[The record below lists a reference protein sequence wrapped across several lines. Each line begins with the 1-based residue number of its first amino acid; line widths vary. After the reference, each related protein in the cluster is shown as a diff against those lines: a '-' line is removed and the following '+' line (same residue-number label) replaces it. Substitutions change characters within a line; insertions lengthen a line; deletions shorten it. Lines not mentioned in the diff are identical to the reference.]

1 MMNQTIKGFFRKE
14 IIQTLR
20 DPRMRALVFVAPILQ
35 LLLFGYAIS
44 MEVRNIK
51 LAVSSQQADRLTREV
66 AERAYCSHWFVPV
79 KTQGQDPFVWV
90 QSGQA
95 DAVLVMPAEGLE
107 KALGQGQGKM
117 QLLIDASNVVR
128 AQAVERYMK
137 MVLLEVMQSKYP
149 GMNLSTGFN
158 FDVRMLYNPAMIT
171 SYFLVPGVMM
181 MLLVLVT
188 VLLTAMSL
196 VRERE
201 AGTFETL
208 ISAPLKNWEIL
219 AGKTLPY
226 MILGMI
232 IVHLILLA
240 AMLIFGVPFRGA
252 YWKFLLAG
260 FVFVCTT
267 ISIGTL
273 ISTIAKRQQQAMM
286 ATFLFLFPAILLS
299 GMMFPVENMPK
310 ALIGVA
316 YLNPLKYM
324 LTLLRNILLKGGDNW
339 VFWTNLGALVLIG
352 VVAVGVSFNRFRQTL
367 NKAGKNHIKFCYY
380 LSPQRHRGTE
390 KKMRFKDIK
399 LLDHFSINKKIFF

>member
-20 DPRMRALVFVAPILQ
+20 DPRMRVLVFVAPILQ

-51 LAVSSQQADRLTREV
+51 LAVSSQQADRLSREV
-66 AERAYCSHWFVPV
+66 AERAYCSRWFVPV
-79 KTQGQDPFVWV
+79 KTQGHDPFVWV

-95 DAVLVMPAEGLE
+95 DAVLVMPGEGLE
-107 KALGQGQGKM
+107 KALGRGQGKM

-158 FDVRMLYNPAMIT
+158 FDVRMLYNPAMVT
-171 SYFLVPGVMM
+171 AHFLVPGVMM

-201 AGTFETL
+201 AGTFENL
-208 ISAPLKNWEIL
+208 ISAPLRNWEIL

-232 IVHLILLA
+232 IVHLILVV

-267 ISIGTL
+267 VSIGTL

-299 GMMFPVENMPK
+299 GLMFPVENMPK
-310 ALIGVA
+310 TLIGVA

-324 LTLLRNILLKGGDNW
+324 LTLLRNIQLKGGDDW

-367 NKAGKNHIKFCYY
+367 N
-380 LSPQRHRGTE
+380 
-390 KKMRFKDIK
+390 
-399 LLDHFSINKKIFF
+399 

>member
-1 MMNQTIKGFFRKE
+1 MINRTLEGFFRKE

-20 DPRMRALVFVAPILQ
+20 DPRMRVLVFVAPIIQ

-44 MEVRNIK
+44 TEVRNIK
-51 LAVSSQQADRLTREV
+51 LGVSRGPEDVLGQKI
-66 AERAYCSHWFVPV
+66 AERAWCSGWFVPAA
-79 KTQGQDPFVWV
+79 TRGQDPFAWV

-95 DAVLVMPAEGLE
+95 DAVLVMPGRGLDR
-107 KALGQGQGKM
+107 AVQRNHGQV

-137 MVLLEVMQSKYP
+137 MVLLEVMREVYP
-149 GMNLSTGFN
+149 GVNAAAGFS
-158 FDVRMLYNPAMIT
+158 FDIRMLYNPAMET

-181 MLLVLVT
+181 MLLCLVT
-188 VLLTAMSL
+188 ILLTAMSL

-226 MILGMI
+226 MLLGLV
-232 IVHLILLA
+232 IVHLILA
-240 AMLIFGVPFRGA
+240 GAIIIFGLPFRGA

-260 FVFVCTT
+260 FVFIWAT

-273 ISTIAKRQQQAMM
+273 ISTISKRQQQAMM
-286 ATFLFLFPAILLS
+286 ATFLFLFPAIMLS
-299 GMMFPVENMPK
+299 GMMFPLENMPRV
-310 ALIGVA
+310 LSVA
-316 YLNPLKYM
+316 AYINPLKYM
-324 LTLLRNILLKGGDNW
+324 LVLLRNILLKGGDDW
-339 VFWTNLGALVLIG
+339 VFWSNLGALALIG

-367 NKAGKNHIKFCYY
+367 N
-380 LSPQRHRGTE
+380 
-390 KKMRFKDIK
+390 
-399 LLDHFSINKKIFF
+399 